1 MGTLRKILT
10 TGVGA
15 ALMTENGLR
24 QALSDIQLTRQAR
37 DYISRQ
43 ASKGKEEITK
53 VLAAE
58 LKRFLGRVNLH
69 DEIQKA
75 LAGMKLEVQ
84 ATVTLAPRET
94 SRDQTKFTVKKLKIR
109 RA

>member
-15 ALMTENGLR
+15 ALMTEEGLR
-24 QALSDIQLTRQAR
+24 SVLSDIKLTRQAR

-43 ASKGKEEITK
+43 ASKGKEELAK
-53 VLAAE
+53 VLASE
-58 LKRFLGRVNLH
+58 LKGFLDRVNIH

-84 ATVTLAPRET
+84 ATVTLSPRDGLK
-94 SRDQTKFTVKKLKIR
+94 DQTKMTVRKLKIR
-109 RA
+109 KV